1 MTNLRR
7 AMIAVA
13 ALCML
18 PMAAVLV
25 SAVLAALLNCELNEG
40 GATACIVLGVDFGG
54 FLSGLFTLGWM
65 ALLTLPLLM
74 GVLVLWGAIEAISV
88 WRRRRM
94 ARKAERAQM
103 QEA

>member
-25 SAVLAALLNCELNEG
+25 SAVLAALLSCELNEG
-40 GATACIVLGVDFGG
+40 GTTACIVLGADFGG
-54 FLSGLFTLGWM
+54 FLSGLSHSAGWRYSPCRCSW
-65 ALLTLPLLM
+65 ASWCC
-74 GVLVLWGAIEAISV
+74 GRV
-88 WRRRRM
+88 
-94 ARKAERAQM
+94 
-103 QEA
+103 